1 MEHRREEAR
10 KKQEQEEEMRR
21 REQER
26 QEFQAQKKREKE
38 GIVALEKELK
48 RERQER
54 SSVEKKKNEEIAR
67 LQVEL
72 ARLKRVTPVTNP
84 AIRSSGAPS
93 VKEPTPVNP
102 SPRLSRASRQQV
114 EDMVRSLLGATLHS
128 LDLGKR

>member
-1 MEHRREEAR
+1 
-10 KKQEQEEEMRR
+10 MRR
-21 REQER
+21 REQEMR

-54 SSVEKKKNEEIAR
+54 SSVEKKKDEEIAR

-72 ARLKRVTPVTNP
+72 ARLKRVTPVTSL